1 MKHKYRLFFCLVAVL
16 ICQVIVGNAQ
26 KLTIECNVFDHNGT
40 ALKDAEVFIEEYNA
54 SGIVGGM
61 LPGRDRLISYR
72 KVASG
77 ERETNGSLIVQ
88 ANANRPCYLFFVS
101 PGKKTVRTFFPAVDY
116 QQVKLNITLFDTS
129 KVRDE
134 QEQVIYSDNN
144 RVNDWLRVAAKTNT
158 SAQTEVSK
166 YMNALSDHLALNGNV
181 KDFKFS
187 LKHYYS
193 DLINDFEKTGDSE
206 LKNFIL
212 LNLAFLCINNKYPVD
227 PSLLKQLINKLPAS
241 NYLWYT
247 AEGIRAQT
255 GIYNGLG
262 KFKLNK
268 QVLLP
273 FFEALVSDCPASER
287 KPWQLLFLV
296 NNANDE
302 DILEKA
308 SYLGELLSKYPESQ
322 AAKQATS
329 RFLAI
334 SKVNI
339 GAQLPE
345 FSIRTVSNADITISN
360 KTVLNKLTLIDFWA
374 TWCLPCIVQFEGLEN
389 IYKLYKEKGFE
400 IVSIS
405 LDEELNTVKA
415 FNNKRHRMPW
425 LNGFAGEKARYLN
438 QTFGLGA
445 IPRLILVDRNGIV
458 ITDKLDHLK
467 GEELKK
473 TIEKY
478 IEM

>member
-1 MKHKYRLFFCLVAVL
+1 MKCKYRLPFYLVAVF
-16 ICQVIVGNAQ
+16 ISQISISSAQ
-26 KLTIECNVFDHNGT
+26 KITIECNVFDHNGI
-40 ALKDAEVFIEEYNA
+40 ALNEAEVFVEEYNA
-54 SGIVGGM
+54 TGIVGGM
-61 LPGRDRLISYR
+61 LPDKGRLISSR
-72 KVASG
+72 KVTAGDRSTSG
-77 ERETNGSLIVQ
+77 TLIVK
-88 ANANRPCYLFFVS
+88 ADINRPCYLFFIA
-101 PGKKTVRTFFPAVDY
+101 PGKKTVRTFFPPIDY
-116 QQVKLNITLFDTS
+116 QQIKLKITLFDTS
-129 KVRDE
+129 KVRNE
-134 QEQVIYSDNN
+134 QDQIIYSDDNN
-144 RVNDWLRVAAKTNT
+144 VNDWLRVAAKTNT
-158 SAQTEVSK
+158 TAQTEVSK
-166 YMNALSDHLALNGNV
+166 YMNALGNHLAVNGHV

-187 LKHYYS
+187 LENYYN
-193 DLINDFEKTGDSE
+193 DLLNEFQKTNDAG

-212 LNLAFLCINNKYPVD
+212 LNLSFLCINNKYPVD
-227 PSLLKQLINKLPAS
+227 QSLLKQLIDKLPAS

-273 FFEALVSDCPASER
+273 FFEALVSDCPSSER
-287 KPWQLLFLV
+287 KPWQLLFLA

-302 DILEKA
+302 NIPEKA

-339 GAQLPE
+339 GAPLPD
-345 FSIRTVSNADITISN
+345 FSIRAVSNNDIIISN
-360 KTVLNKLTLIDFWA
+360 KTIMNKLTLIDFWA
-374 TWCLPCIVQFEGLEN
+374 TWCLPCIAQFDGLEN
-389 IYKLYKEKGFE
+389 VYKVYKEKGFE

-405 LDEELNTVKA
+405 LDEELTTVKT
-415 FNNKRHRMPW
+415 FNNKRYKMPW
-425 LNGFAGEKARYLN
+425 LNGFAGENARYLN
-438 QTFGLGA
+438 QTFGLSA
-445 IPRLILVDRNGIV
+445 IPRLILVDRNGII

-467 GEELKK
+467 GDELKK

-478 IEM
+478 IKE